1 MRGSDSDLYSTI
13 MSSSALNARVG
24 FSALCGTTE
33 DFCNT
38 LVVHQCG
45 DFFSGLIV
53 QNTISIIHVGCIY
66 PCYYETYSHSLC
78 ANCELHLKFYLLHT
92 FVLNM
97 TMEYDWNMIIFIRR
111 YFSFIS
117 IYYDKN
123 NIKYKIYH
131 ITPFQTKLNEP

>member
-1 MRGSDSDLYSTI
+1 MRGSDSDLFSTI

-53 QNTISIIHVGCIY
+53 QNTICIIHVGCIY
-66 PCYYETYSHSLC
+66 PC
-78 ANCELHLKFYLLHT
+78 HT